1 MSKNKK
7 HKLWCLENNIHVK
20 KNTIGIK
27 FFLVDVISTV
37 TEAQTIN
44 YTCF

>member
-7 HKLWCLENNIHVK
+7 QKLWCLENNIHVK

-27 FFLVDVISTV
+27 FVLVVLISTV

-44 YTCF
+44 HTCF